1 MALWSGKPTILPV
14 LSLEQDVVC
23 TMSTSNIT
31 AVVKWFNPTKGFGF
45 VSPTDG
51 SADAFLHQSVLRDA
65 GLHGVTEGSTVV
77 CDLAQGPK
85 GMQVAV
91 IHSVEE
97 RPPGAMPLGG
107 MGGGMGM
114 GMDRRGPAQVIVG
127 TVKFFNTEK
136 GFGFVTPDD
145 GGRDVFV
152 HVKAL
157 IKSGLQSLDSQQRVR
172 MNVRQG
178 QKGLM
183 AEQVELI

>member
-1 MALWSGKPTILPV
+1 
-14 LSLEQDVVC
+14 
-23 TMSTSNIT
+23 MSTTNVT

-91 IHSVEE
+91 IHKVEE
-97 RPPGAMPLGG
+97 APPGAAPP
-107 MGGGMGM
+107 MGM
-114 GMDRRGPAQVIVG
+114 GVDRRGPAQVVVG